1 MYNDVRWKWLDFRL
15 FVGFTKSMT
24 SVLGSEFKT
33 VADEYYK
40 SAKNGFFVYAPKSK
54 GKIRNI
60 IKYLGRYLSR
70 PPIATSRTD
79 HYDGVNVTFHYKR
92 HEDDSLVTETVTA
105 SEFIKR
111 LVVHVPPRYFNMV
124 RYYGLYAKSK
134 IHLNKIGNI
143 LTAKRYSHC
152 FRSLLMK
159 TLGIDPHRCSVCGQN
174 LIFAWLTHTPFNK
187 ISFYNSRPLLLTSW
201 FLCVFS
207 CLSLLAGENFILI
220 RTPFLCYLLELIR
233 KHFASLW
240 NLIFPIMQETGI
252 A

>member
-1 MYNDVRWKWLDFRL
+1 
-15 FVGFTKSMT
+15 
-24 SVLGSEFKT
+24 
-33 VADEYYK
+33 
-40 SAKNGFFVYAPKSK
+40 
-54 GKIRNI
+54 
-60 IKYLGRYLSR
+60 LSR

-187 ISFYNSRPLLLTSW
+187 ISFYNSRSPPLTSW
-201 FLCVFS
+201 SVLGFYFS
-207 CLSLLAGENFILI
+207 QQISRVGRCAKKSIPPEKPESARLHYCYNFIKHLTFEKSPNNRREQHFRLLYLI
-220 RTPFLCYLLELIR
+220 KRRF
-233 KHFASLW
+233 F
-240 NLIFPIMQETGI
+240 
-252 A
+252 